1 MERHLSTSEP
11 SNFLDEWFP
20 YGKSLQEME
29 QILDVSLPVKNGEAV
44 LIIDS
49 GLAGQ
54 EYRFLLDQG
63 KIRVVQRTPIN

>member
-1 MERHLSTSEP
+1 
-11 SNFLDEWFP
+11 
-20 YGKSLQEME
+20 ME
-29 QILDVSLPVKNGEAV
+29 QTLDVSLPVKNGEAV

-63 KIRVVQRTPIN
+63 KIRDVQRTPIN